1 MLGRITARF
10 DRCLTDESGA
20 VVLSFASDG
29 SESVSARKCA
39 DAIRKAVEK
48 GKERFSVEVSIY
60 SEKRSRDANAYLWV
74 LCDKISKKLKTTKEE
89 VYRKYIKET
98 GIYRENKMNQDFAKT
113 MRTAWERLGVGWVTE
128 QVDFSGN
135 GENVVVRFYYGS
147 STYNKRQMTRLIES
161 VIEDCEE
168 LGIETITP
176 EEKENLL
183 NLWAQEKG
191 ERK

>member
-1 MLGRITARF
+1 MIGRMTARF

-39 DAIRKAVEK
+39 EAIKKAVEK

-74 LCDKISKKLKTTKEE
+74 LCDKIAQKLKITKEE
-89 VYRKYIKET
+89 VYRKYIKEAGLHKDGT
-98 GIYRENKMNQDFAKT
+98 VDPDFAKT
-113 MRTAWERLGVGWVTE
+113 MRTAWERLGVGWVME
-128 QVDFSGN
+128 QVDFSGD

-191 ERK
+191 GSK